1 MTSDRIRVRL
11 SDGTA
16 EGVVAQGVQCFY
28 SLPYAAP
35 LTNGRRFRTPA
46 PVEPWSGIRDATR
59 PGPSAPQNPPPPS
72 EIALGPFAATS
83 GVAGPDYLTLNVFAP
98 VRASAALPVMVFV
111 HGGSFVAGSKD
122 APVTDGRAFA
132 RDGVVCVVINYR
144 LGIEGFLPLDGVPTN
159 LGLRDMIAAL
169 RWVARNAHQFGGDPH
184 NVTMFGES
192 GGAYCVAAL
201 MTSPLAR
208 GLFHRA
214 ICQSGHAYAS
224 RDEALLRQVS
234 EQTARYLGVAPDRDG
249 FLAVSVER
257 MLEAQAWIM
266 TPEARI
272 DLRDASGT
280 DPSFGLTR
288 FLPVH
293 GDDVLPVP
301 PLDALRQGAGRDVDL
316 LISTNAEEANLFL
329 VPGGLRDTI
338 DRETAVLFLER
349 GLARA
354 REALT
359 AYGFDDPGH
368 KPGHVLARALTDL
381 MFRSM
386 ARRTAEVHTG
396 RSWVCEFDWRS
407 PALGGEF
414 GAAHAVELPF
424 VFDTLDAARGAHGVL
439 GMARPQELADSV
451 HGRWIEFARSGR
463 PDWPEFDRADRQV
476 FSLTGG
482 SAAAE
487 PPMPAT
493 RFLR

>member
-1 MTSDRIRVRL
+1 MDRISVRL
-11 SDGTA
+11 PDGVV
-16 EGVVAQGVQCFY
+16 EGVAEQGVHCFY

-35 LTNGRRFRTPA
+35 LTSERRFRAPA
-46 PVEPWSGIRDATR
+46 PVEPWSGTRDATR
-59 PGPSAPQNPPPPS
+59 PGPSAPQNPPPLS
-72 EIALGPFAATS
+72 EIDLGPFAATS
-83 GVAGPDYLTLNVFAP
+83 GVSGPDYLTLNVFAP
-98 VRASAALPVMVFV
+98 VRDSGALPVMVFV

-169 RWVARNAHQFGGDPH
+169 RWVARNVSQFGGDPH
-184 NVTMFGES
+184 NVTLFGES
-192 GGAYCVAAL
+192 GGAYCVSAL

-224 RDEALLRQVS
+224 RDQALLRQVS
-234 EQTARYLGVAPDRDG
+234 EQAARYLGITPDRDG
-249 FLAVSVER
+249 FLSVSVER

-266 TPEARI
+266 SPEARV
-272 DLRDASGT
+272 DLRDANGT

-301 PLDALRQGAGRDVDL
+301 PLDALVAGAGRDVDL
-316 LISTNAEEANLFL
+316 LVSTNAEEANLFL

-338 DRETAVLFLER
+338 DRETAELFLER
-349 GLARA
+349 GLSRA
-354 REALT
+354 REALV
-359 AYGFDDPGH
+359 AYGFDDPGQ

-396 RSWVCEFDWRS
+396 RSWVFEFDWRS

-424 VFDTLDAARGAHGVL
+424 VFDTLDAARGDHGVL
-439 GMARPQELADSV
+439 GRSRPQELADFV
-451 HGRWIEFARSGR
+451 HACWIEFSRSGTAK
-463 PDWPEFDRADRQV
+463 WPEFDPAGRQV
-476 FSLTGG
+476 FSLVKR
-482 SAAAE
+482 SATTE
-487 PPMPAT
+487 PPVPAA
-493 RFLR
+493 RFLP